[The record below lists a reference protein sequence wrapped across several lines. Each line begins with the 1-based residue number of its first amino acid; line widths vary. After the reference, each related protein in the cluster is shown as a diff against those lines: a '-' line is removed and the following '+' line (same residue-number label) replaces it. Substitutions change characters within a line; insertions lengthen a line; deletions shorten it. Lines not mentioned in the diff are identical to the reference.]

1 MFVSLLSTK
10 LTGAEISVHEA
21 VIACDRV
28 IINDKVIRTDLDR
41 SDDFYRNE
49 KNIRSASNA

>member
-10 LTGAEISVHEA
+10 LTGAETSAHEA
-21 VIACDRV
+21 VIACDQIISNDEV
-28 IINDKVIRTDLDR
+28 IGTDLDR

-49 KNIRSASNA
+49 KNIRSASDA